1 MSVRLNL
8 EAINKSLNETGIKFF
23 VVVYNCGTARVFCA
37 GSKEGAIEGIN
48 PAIIHCVLEI
58 PPMKVVAM

>member
-23 VVVYNCGTARVFCA
+23 VVVYNCGSARVFCA
-37 GSKEGAIEGIN
+37 MSKEGAIEGID
-48 PAIIHCVLEI
+48 PATIHCVVEI
-58 PPMKVVAM
+58 PPMTIKVM